1 MTARIKFSIG
11 AIIILGTLGWL
22 GWVGASQSKTYY
34 HTISELEALQGPA
47 VRQRMRVSGN
57 VVDGS
62 IIHREGR
69 IDFSLTEQG
78 KTLPVSYVGD
88 SPLPD
93 TFKGG
98 AQALAEG
105 KLMPDGRFVA
115 DSVQAKC
122 ASKYSATPGEQPAAA
137 TPKSQTQAQPQT
149 QPPGDARALTGPRS

>member
-1 MTARIKFSIG
+1 MSARTKFSIG
-11 AIIILGTLGWL
+11 AIVILGTLVWL

-34 HTISELEALQGPA
+34 HTISELSALQGSA
-47 VRQRMRVSGN
+47 LHQRMRVSGN

-62 IIHREGR
+62 IVHREGR
-69 IDFSLTEQG
+69 IDFALTEEG

-115 DSVQAKC
+115 DQVQAKC
-122 ASKYSATPGEQPAAA
+122 ASKYQATPGQQPAAQM
-137 TPKSQTQAQPQT
+137 PKTQTLAQPDPQT
-149 QPPGDARALTGPRS
+149 VSAPRS

>member
-1 MTARIKFSIG
+1 MTARVKFSIG

-34 HTISELEALQGPA
+34 HTISELGALQGPA
-47 VRQRMRVSGN
+47 LHRRMRVSGD

-62 IIHREGR
+62 ITRRTGR
-69 IDFSLTEQG
+69 IDFTLTEQG

-115 DSVQAKC
+115 DQVQAKC
-122 ASKYSATPGEQPAAA
+122 ASKYQATPGQQPAA
-137 TPKSQTQAQPQT
+137 TMPKSQTQAQPQLQT
-149 QPPGDARALTGPRS
+149 DPGSVAGPRS

>member
-1 MTARIKFSIG
+1 MNARFKFSIG
-11 AIIILGTLGWL
+11 AVIILGTLVWL

-34 HTISELEALQGPA
+34 HTISELGALQGSA
-47 VRQRMRVSGN
+47 LHQRMRVSGN

-62 IIHREGR
+62 IVHRPGR
-69 IDFSLTEQG
+69 IDFVLTEEG

-105 KLMPDGRFVA
+105 KLTPDGHFEA
-115 DSVQAKC
+115 DQVQAKC
-122 ASKYSATPGEQPAAA
+122 ASKYQATPSGQPAASNSS
-137 TPKSQTQAQPQT
+137 KSETQARP
-149 QPPGDARALTGPRS
+149 DSLSAAVPRS

>member
-1 MTARIKFSIG
+1 MSARTKFSVG
-11 AIIILGTLGWL
+11 AIIIVGTLVWL

-34 HTISELEALQGPA
+34 HTISELGALQGA
-47 VRQRMRVSGN
+47 ALHQRMRVSGD

-62 IIHREGR
+62 IAHHPGR
-69 IDFSLTEQG
+69 IDFTLAEEG

-115 DSVQAKC
+115 DQVQAKC
-122 ASKYSATPGEQPAAA
+122 ASKYQATPGQQPAAD
-137 TPKSQTQAQPQT
+137 TSKSRTQAQPEAQST
-149 QPPGDARALTGPRS
+149 TEPRT

>member
-1 MTARIKFSIG
+1 MSARTKFSAG
-11 AIIILGTLGWL
+11 AIIIVGTLVWL

-34 HTISELEALQGPA
+34 HTISELGALQGPA
-47 VRQRMRVSGN
+47 LHQRMRVSGN

-62 IIHREGR
+62 IAHHPGR
-69 IDFSLTEQG
+69 IDFTLTEEG

-115 DSVQAKC
+115 DQVQAKC
-122 ASKYSATPGEQPAAA
+122 ASKYQATPGQQPMAD
-137 TPKSQTQAQPQT
+137 PSKSQTQAQPQPQST
-149 QPPGDARALTGPRS
+149 AEPRT